1 MLVLLSYGKLF
12 AGVSMAKLIQM
23 SQLGDELSKALK
35 SSDIEIKA
43 RANIAIRVAAIK
55 TWGKIIRMTP
65 VDSGRARSNWF
76 IGLSVGSETTTSTSN
91 KGPSYIN
98 KKLPADLLTNK
109 VFMYNNLPYI
119 ETLEFGGYGEG
130 PKTAG
135 GFSTQAPQ
143 GMVRVSL
150 LGWGKAL
157 KRAFKAA

>member
-1 MLVLLSYGKLF
+1 
-12 AGVSMAKLIQM
+12 MAKIIQM

-35 SSDIEIKA
+35 SSDVEIKA
-43 RANIAIRVAAIK
+43 RANIAIRVATIK

-76 IGLSVGSETTTSTSN
+76 IGLSVGSEVNTVN
-91 KGPSYIN
+91 RRRGPQYIDRN
-98 KKLPADLLTNK
+98 LPQDLLTTK

-150 LGWGKAL
+150 LGWGRAL
-157 KRAFKAA
+157 KKAFKAA

>member
-1 MLVLLSYGKLF
+1 MSSLS
-12 AGVSMAKLIQM
+12 
-23 SQLGDELSKALK
+23 DELSKALD
-35 SSDIEIKA
+35 STSVEVKA
-43 RANIAIRVAAIK
+43 RANTALRVALIK

-76 IGLSVGSETTTSTSN
+76 IGLSAGSEVSAVN
-91 KGPSYIN
+91 RRRGPQYIDRN
-98 KKLPADLLTNK
+98 LPQDLLTNK

-143 GMVRVSL
+143 GFVRISL
-150 LGWGKAL
+150 LGWGRAL
-157 KRAFKAA
+157 KKAFKVA